1 MRRLGHL
8 QQTDHQREQRLWI
21 VGLIFDWSVRTFESA
36 VQCHKGFQVLSLS
49 ISLYIM
55 LIWLQILIP
64 LELLYINLSFEYKFT
79 MGYQVCY

>member
-1 MRRLGHL
+1 MRVLPMRRLGHL

-21 VGLIFDWSVRTFESA
+21 VGLIFYWSVRTLESA

-55 LIWLQILIP
+55 LIWLQILTVRAFI
-64 LELLYINLSFEYKFT
+64 
-79 MGYQVCY
+79 YQLAF